1 MNYTEYN
8 NQLKL
13 PDDLY
18 KKTLAG
24 VKSEI
29 SKHNQIQRK
38 KKVAY
43 LSFAACFVILVTS
56 ISTVKYLNN
65 NSSSDT
71 FETTHNSSTNNKGFS
86 TNNRTIKIKIEDTKY
101 PQKII
106 IDNKIYSQYY
116 FGDAKADKNNNIELK
131 QSEIGDLVCKL
142 DYFNL
147 TNDLSNYVPM
157 TVEEAK
163 NNKFYKALVYKYAK
177 SDNLIIVQTN
187 NEYYIFYLNGL
198 TTDYTIED
206 LLNLYTAKGDNEIIG
221 IEIWQDEF
229 YDYTIELPEEE
240 NITGQ
245 DIRPLL
251 KGTITDKEVIT
262 SILNTI
268 KECNE
273 NKIDD
278 INSYLSDYDKG
289 LESEK
294 SLMSDDGEYKL
305 RLIFAD
311 GQELN
316 LDKNSLDITLKKDY
330 FYLDIC
336 HKGNPVYYKIENS
349 KYNRIVELIESA
361 LS

>member
-24 VKSEI
+24 VQSEI
-29 SKHNQIQRK
+29 SKHNQMQRK
-38 KKVAY
+38 KKFAY
-43 LSFAACFVILVTS
+43 LSFAACFMILVTS
-56 ISTVKYLNN
+56 ISTVKYSNN
-65 NSSSDT
+65 HSSDA
-71 FETTHNSSTNNKGFS
+71 FETTHNASTNHKRFS
-86 TNNRTIKIKIEDTKY
+86 TDNRTIKIKIEDTKF
-101 PQKII
+101 PQKMI

-116 FGDAKADKNNNIELK
+116 FGDAKADKNNTIELK
-131 QSEIGDLVCKL
+131 QSEIGDFVCKL

-157 TVEEAK
+157 PVEEAK
-163 NNKFYKALVYKYAK
+163 NNKFYKAAVYKYDK
-177 SDNLIIVQTN
+177 SDHLIIVQTH

-206 LLNLYTAKGDNEIIG
+206 LLNLYTAKGNNEIIG

-240 NITGQ
+240 NITDR

-251 KGTITDKEVIT
+251 IGTITDKEVIS
-262 SILNTI
+262 SIVNTI

-273 NKIDD
+273 NKMDD
-278 INSYLSDYDKG
+278 INRYSSDDDKG
-289 LESEK
+289 LEREK

-305 RLIFAD
+305 RLLFAD

-316 LDKNSLDITLKKDY
+316 LDKNALDITLTKDY
-330 FYLDIC
+330 FYFDVC
-336 HKGNPVYYKIENS
+336 HKGNPVYYKIESS
-349 KYNRIVELIESA
+349 KYNRIVAFIASA

>member
-43 LSFAACFVILVTS
+43 LSFAACFMILVTS

-65 NSSSDT
+65 NSSDT

-86 TNNRTIKIKIEDTKY
+86 TENRTIKIKIENTKY

-116 FGDAKADKNNNIELK
+116 FGDAKADK
-131 QSEIGDLVCKL
+131 S
-142 DYFNL
+142 
-147 TNDLSNYVPM
+147 
-157 TVEEAK
+157 
-163 NNKFYKALVYKYAK
+163 
-177 SDNLIIVQTN
+177 N

-229 YDYTIELPEEE
+229 YDYTIDLPEEE

-251 KGTITDKEVIT
+251 KGTITDKEVIS
-262 SILNTI
+262 SIVNTI
-268 KECNE
+268 KKCNE

-278 INSYLSDYDKG
+278 INSYLNDYDKG

-294 SLMSDDGEYKL
+294 SLMSDYGEYKL
-305 RLIFAD
+305 KLIFAD
-311 GQELN
+311 GQKLN
-316 LDKNSLDITLKKDY
+316 LDKNSLDITLNKDY
-330 FYLDIC
+330 FYFDIC

-349 KYNRIVELIESA
+349 KYNRMVELIESA

>member
-18 KKTLAG
+18 KKTFAG

-29 SKHNQIQRK
+29 AKHNQIQRK
-38 KKVAY
+38 KKFAY
-43 LSFAACFVILVTS
+43 LSFAACFMILVTS
-56 ISTVKYLNN
+56 ISTVKYSNN
-65 NSSSDT
+65 NSSDT

-86 TNNRTIKIKIEDTKY
+86 TDNRTIKIKIEDTKF

-131 QSEIGDLVCKL
+131 QSEIGDFVCTL

-163 NNKFYKALVYKYAK
+163 SNKFYKALVYKYAK

-198 TTDYTIED
+198 AADYTIED
-206 LLNLYTAKGDNEIIG
+206 LFNLYTAKGDNEIIG

-240 NITGQ
+240 NITDRG
-245 DIRPLL
+245 IRPLL
-251 KGTITDKEVIT
+251 IGTITDKEMIR
-262 SILNTI
+262 SIVNTI

-273 NKIDD
+273 NKMDD
-278 INSYLSDYDKG
+278 INSYSSDDDKG

-305 RLIFAD
+305 RLLFAD
-311 GQELN
+311 GQKLN
-316 LDKNSLDITLKKDY
+316 LDKNALDITLTKDY
-330 FYLDIC
+330 FYFDIC
-336 HKGNPVYYKIENS
+336 HKGNPIYYKIESS
-349 KYNRIVELIESA
+349 KYNRIVAFIASS

>member
-1 MNYTEYN
+1 MNYNEYN
-8 NQLKL
+8 HQLKL
-13 PDDLY
+13 SDDLY
-18 KKTLAG
+18 EKTLAG
-24 VKSEI
+24 IKSEI
-29 SKHNQIQRK
+29 SKHNQIQK
-38 KKVAY
+38 KKKSAY
-43 LSFAACFVILVTS
+43 LSFAACFMILVS
-56 ISTVKYLNN
+56 SVSAVKYFNIN
-65 NSSSDT
+65 SSDT
-71 FETTHNSSTNNKGFS
+71 FETTHNSPTNNTSIS
-86 TNNRTIKIKIEDTKY
+86 TDNSTVKIKIEDTKY

-116 FGDAKADKNNNIELK
+116 FGDAKGDKNNNIELK
-131 QSEIGDLVCKL
+131 QSEIGDLICNL

-147 TNDLSNYVPM
+147 TDDLSEYVSM

-198 TTDYTIED
+198 ITDYTIED
-206 LLNLYTAKGDNEIIG
+206 LLNLYTDKGNNEIIG
-221 IEIWQDEF
+221 VEVWQDEF
-229 YDYTIELPEEE
+229 YEYTIELPEAE

-245 DIRPLL
+245 DRRPLL
-251 KGTITDKEVIT
+251 NGTITDKEVIN
-262 SILNTI
+262 SIVNTI

-278 INSYLSDYDKG
+278 INSYLSDYEKG
-289 LESEK
+289 LASEN
-294 SLMSDDGEYKL
+294 SLMSDYGEYKL
-305 RLIFAD
+305 RFIFAD

-330 FYLDIC
+330 FYFDIC
-336 HKGNPVYYKIENS
+336 HKGYPICYKLEDS
-349 KYNRIVELIESA
+349 KYNRIVELIESS

>member
-38 KKVAY
+38 KKVAS
-43 LSFAACFVILVTS
+43 LSFAACFMILVTS
-56 ISTVKYLNN
+56 ISTVKYLNH
-65 NSSSDT
+65 NSSDAI
-71 FETTHNSSTNNKGFS
+71 EATHHSSTNNKGFS
-86 TNNRTIKIKIEDTKY
+86 TDNRTIKIKIEDTKY

-116 FGDAKADKNNNIELK
+116 FGDAKADKNNTIELK
-131 QSEIGDLVCKL
+131 QSEIGDLVCTL

-157 TVEEAK
+157 TVEEAE

-177 SDNLIIVQTN
+177 SDHLIIVQTN

-240 NITGQ
+240 NITDR

-251 KGTITDKEVIT
+251 KGTITDKEVMT
-262 SILNTI
+262 SIVNTI

-294 SLMSDDGEYKL
+294 SLMSDNGEYKL

-311 GQELN
+311 GQALN

-330 FYLDIC
+330 FYFDIC

-349 KYNRIVELIESA
+349 KYNRIVAFIESA

>member
-1 MNYTEYN
+1 
-8 NQLKL
+8 
-13 PDDLY
+13 
-18 KKTLAG
+18 
-24 VKSEI
+24 
-29 SKHNQIQRK
+29 
-38 KKVAY
+38 
-43 LSFAACFVILVTS
+43 
-56 ISTVKYLNN
+56 
-65 NSSSDT
+65 
-71 FETTHNSSTNNKGFS
+71 
-86 TNNRTIKIKIEDTKY
+86 
-101 PQKII
+101 
-106 IDNKIYSQYY
+106 
-116 FGDAKADKNNNIELK
+116 
-131 QSEIGDLVCKL
+131 
-142 DYFNL
+142 
-147 TNDLSNYVPM
+147 M
-157 TVEEAK
+157 TVEEAE

-206 LLNLYTAKGDNEIIG
+206 LLNLYTAKGNNEIIG

-229 YDYTIELPEEE
+229 YDYTIELPEGK
-240 NITGQ
+240 NITDRG
-245 DIRPLL
+245 IRPLL

-262 SILNTI
+262 SIVNTI

-273 NKIDD
+273 NKIDN

-311 GQELN
+311 GQALN

-330 FYLDIC
+330 FYFDIC

-349 KYNRIVELIESA
+349 KYDRIVEFIES
-361 LS
+361 SMS

>member
-1 MNYTEYN
+1 MNYNEYN

-38 KKVAY
+38 KKVAS
-43 LSFAACFVILVTS
+43 LSFAACFMILVTS

-65 NSSSDT
+65 NSSDT
-71 FETTHNSSTNNKGFS
+71 LEATHNSSTNNKGFS
-86 TNNRTIKIKIEDTKY
+86 TDNRTIKIKIENTKY
-101 PQKII
+101 PQKMI
-106 IDNKIYSQYY
+106 IDNRIYSQYY
-116 FGDAKADKNNNIELK
+116 FGDAKADKNNTIELK

-157 TVEEAK
+157 TVEEAE

-229 YDYTIELPEEE
+229 YDYTIELPEGE
-240 NITGQ
+240 NITDR

-251 KGTITDKEVIT
+251 KGTITDKEVIA
-262 SILNTI
+262 SIVNII

-278 INSYLSDYDKG
+278 INSDLSDYDKG

-311 GQELN
+311 GQALN
-316 LDKNSLDITLKKDY
+316 LDKNSLDLTLKKDCFY
-330 FYLDIC
+330 FDIC

-349 KYNRIVELIESA
+349 KYNRIVAFIESA

>member
-8 NQLKL
+8 NQLKM

-18 KKTLAG
+18 KKTLTG

-29 SKHNQIQRK
+29 LKHNLMQRK
-38 KKVAY
+38 KKFAY
-43 LSFAACFVILVTS
+43 LSFAACFMMLVTS
-56 ISTVKYLNN
+56 ISTVKYFN
-65 NSSSDT
+65 NSSSGT
-71 FETTHNSSTNNKGFS
+71 FETAHSSSTNNAGFS
-86 TNNRTIKIKIEDTKY
+86 TDNRTIKIKIEDTKY

-147 TNDLSNYVPM
+147 TNDLSKYVSM

-163 NNKFYKALVYKYAK
+163 NNRFYKALVYKYAK

-198 TTDYTIED
+198 TTDYTIEE
-206 LLNLYTAKGDNEIIG
+206 LLNLYTAKDNNEIIG
-221 IEIWQDEF
+221 IEIWQDGF
-229 YDYTIELPEEE
+229 YDYTIQLPEEE
-240 NITGQ
+240 NITGR

-251 KGTITDKEVIT
+251 TGTITDKEVIS
-262 SILNTI
+262 SIINTI

-289 LESEK
+289 LASEK
-294 SLMSDDGEYKL
+294 SLMSDYGEYKL

-316 LDKNSLDITLKKDY
+316 IDKNSLDIKLKKYY
-330 FYLDIC
+330 FYFDIC
-336 HKGNPVYYKIENS
+336 HKGNPVYYKLENS
-349 KYNRIVELIESA
+349 KYNRIVELIESS

>member
-24 VKSEI
+24 VKSEV

-43 LSFAACFVILVTS
+43 LSLAACFMILVTS

-65 NSSSDT
+65 NSSDT
-71 FETTHNSSTNNKGFS
+71 FETTHNSSTNNNGFS
-86 TNNRTIKIKIEDTKY
+86 TDNRTIKIKIEDTKY

-116 FGDAKADKNNNIELK
+116 FGDAKSDKNNNIELK
-131 QSEIGDLVCKL
+131 QSEIGELACKL

-147 TNDLSNYVPM
+147 TDDLSKYVPM

-206 LLNLYTAKGDNEIIG
+206 LLNLYTAKGNNEIIG

-229 YDYTIELPEEE
+229 YDYTIELPEGK
-240 NITGQ
+240 NITDRG
-245 DIRPLL
+245 IRPLL
-251 KGTITDKEVIT
+251 KGTITDKEVIS
-262 SILNTI
+262 SIVTTI

-273 NKIDD
+273 NKNDD
-278 INSYLSDYDKG
+278 INGYLSDYGKG
-289 LESEK
+289 LASEE
-294 SLMSDDGEYKL
+294 SLMSDNGEYKL
-305 RLIFAD
+305 KLIFAD

-316 LDKNSLDITLKKDY
+316 LNKNSLDITLKKDY
-330 FYLDIC
+330 FYFDIC
-336 HKGNPVYYKIENS
+336 HKGNPIYYKLEDS
-349 KYNRIVELIESA
+349 KYNRMVELIESA

>member
-1 MNYTEYN
+1 MICGFVDEDFRYVIKEITEDEADATAMQDKY
-8 NQLKL
+8 
-13 PDDLY
+13 
-18 KKTLAG
+18 
-24 VKSEI
+24 
-29 SKHNQIQRK
+29 
-38 KKVAY
+38 
-43 LSFAACFVILVTS
+43 FS
-56 ISTVKYLNN
+56 I
-65 NSSSDT
+65 
-71 FETTHNSSTNNKGFS
+71 G
-86 TNNRTIKIKIEDTKY
+86 I
-101 PQKII
+101 
-106 IDNKIYSQYY
+106 
-116 FGDAKADKNNNIELK
+116 
-131 QSEIGDLVCKL
+131 
-142 DYFNL
+142 
-147 TNDLSNYVPM
+147 
-157 TVEEAK
+157 
-163 NNKFYKALVYKYAK
+163 
-177 SDNLIIVQTN
+177 N

-240 NITGQ
+240 NITDR

-251 KGTITDKEVIT
+251 KGTITNKEVIT
-262 SILNTI
+262 SIVNTI

-311 GQELN
+311 GQKLN
-316 LDKNSLDITLKKDY
+316 LDKNSLALTLKKDY
-330 FYLDIC
+330 FYFDIC

-349 KYNRIVELIESA
+349 KYNRMVELIESA